1 MGFKRFLKKSLIP
14 GYELK
19 SIVENVVT
27 FGVVDGLKE
36 EFKETYLEDMPG
48 ISHVYNAGKYD
59 GKKEGYEKASNEYE
73 KKLIKQA
80 DEFLKQENVFEIDRA
95 RYEQLIDDYEI
106 YIEEMMKKSNMSNEE
121 KDYMNQ
127 IMVIERKLKKLKERI
142 IILY

>member
-80 DEFLKQENVFEIDRA
+80 NEFLKQEKVFEIDRA

-127 IMVIERKLKKLKERI
+127 IMVIERKLKQLK
-142 IILY
+142 

>member
-48 ISHVYNAGKYD
+48 ISRVYNAGKYD

-80 DEFLKQENVFEIDRA
+80 DEFLKQEKVFEIDRA

-127 IMVIERKLKKLKERI
+127 IMAIERKLKQLK
-142 IILY
+142 

>member
-59 GKKEGYEKASNEYE
+59 GKKEGY
-73 KKLIKQA
+73 
-80 DEFLKQENVFEIDRA
+80 
-95 RYEQLIDDYEI
+95 
-106 YIEEMMKKSNMSNEE
+106 
-121 KDYMNQ
+121 
-127 IMVIERKLKKLKERI
+127 
-142 IILY
+142 

>member
-127 IMVIERKLKKLKERI
+127 IMVIERKLKQLK
-142 IILY
+142 

>member
-80 DEFLKQENVFEIDRA
+80 DEFLKQEKVFEIDRA
-95 RYEQLIDDYEI
+95 RYEQLIDEYEI
-106 YIEEMMKKSNMSNEE
+106 YIDNMMNKSNMSNEE

-127 IMVIERKLKKLKERI
+127 IMVIERKLKQLK
-142 IILY
+142 